1 MLKDNFKKLNTIIDN
16 TKTSMTQ
23 SIEEVKEISA
33 FASIDYSESEAEYL
47 RLKFES
53 EEFIKHVDDL
63 KASYISAR
71 KKLRNYNMNHH
82 MHTEKELEEQYKEA
96 DRLRVLLVVEEQKEV
111 ALRKRRNELE
121 VHLKALREMLSKTE
135 RARSNFEMAFSIIS
149 GELQKLTK
157 DIGAFENKEIWGM
170 RVIEAEENE
179 RQRIARDLHDG
190 PAQSLTNLLI
200 KTEVC
205 LKLMETDLDKTRKEM
220 LVLKK
225 NLKDTI
231 NETRTMIYNL
241 RPMSIDD
248 LGLVPTLERYVE
260 KVKDDT
266 GLDVLLKVQGMK
278 YYRNTLY
285 EESIVL
291 TIFRILQES
300 ISNSIKYSK
309 CTKIEVTLSFLP
321 DKIMLKITDNGIGFV
336 IDDVAL
342 DLKAGSG
349 FGISMMKERANLL
362 NSDFEISSIEG
373 KGTDVELIIYLE
385 KKSEEKD
392 GKN

>member
-16 TKTSMTQ
+16 TRSSMSQ
-23 SIEEVKEISA
+23 SIDEVKEISN
-33 FASIDYSESEAEYL
+33 FASVDYSESEAEYL

-63 KASYISAR
+63 KARYIAAR

-82 MHTEKELEEQYKEA
+82 MHTDKELEEQYKEA
-96 DRLRVLLVVEEQKEV
+96 DKLRVLLVVEEQKEV
-111 ALRKRRNELE
+111 ALRKRRNDLE
-121 VHLKALREMLSKTE
+121 VHLKTVREVLSKSE
-135 RARSNFEMAFSIIS
+135 RARSNFEMALSIIS

-157 DIGAFENKEIWGM
+157 DIGEFENKEIWGM
-170 RVIEAEENE
+170 RVIEAEEKE

-190 PAQSLTNLLI
+190 PAQNLANLLL

-231 NETRTMIYNL
+231 NETRAMIYNL

-248 LGLVPTLERYVE
+248 LGLVPTIERYVE
-260 KVKDDT
+260 KIKDDT
-266 GLDVLLKVQGMK
+266 GLDILLKIQGMK

-285 EESIVL
+285 KESVVL
-291 TIFRILQES
+291 TIFRIVQES

-309 CTKIEVTLSFLP
+309 CTKIEVTLSFLS
-321 DKIMLKITDNGIGFV
+321 DKILLKIVDNGIGFEV
-336 IDDVAL
+336 DDVAL
-342 DLKAGSG
+342 DLKTSSG
-349 FGISMMKERANLL
+349 FGLSMMKERANLL
-362 NSDFEISSIEG
+362 NSEFEISSVLG
-373 KGTDVELIIYLE
+373 KGTEVALIIYLE
-385 KKSEEKD
+385 KKMEV
-392 GKN
+392 KNG